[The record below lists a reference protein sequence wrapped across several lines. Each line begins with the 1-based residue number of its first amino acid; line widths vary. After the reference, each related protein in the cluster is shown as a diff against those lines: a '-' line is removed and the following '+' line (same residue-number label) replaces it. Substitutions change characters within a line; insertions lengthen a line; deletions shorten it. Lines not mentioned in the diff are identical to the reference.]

1 MKLIVGRKSALG
13 IVVAVLVALPSTAFA
28 ADALKGMIVSHEGST
43 IVVRSSAGDKPVV
56 LTDTT
61 KIRGT
66 VGTLGVRGE
75 DHPPTDLI
83 RGLAVEVTTAP
94 DGTASEVTFKNEDL
108 KTARQISAGLAST
121 DARVAENSARLDNV
135 GELVAKDRTNVYFAS
150 GSASISDKGKQ
161 DLQAIAKEAKAVTG
175 YRLAVVGRADSTGNA
190 AANQRLSE
198 RRAAAVSD
206 YLVKNAG
213 ITPGRILDPV
223 ALGSSKVA
231 EDPNPPKT
239 ADEARRVTVTIAVS
253 KAAAGQ

>member
-1 MKLIVGRKSALG
+1 MAKIVSRKAALG
-13 IVVAVLVALPSTAFA
+13 MIAAVLVAVPGPSFA
-28 ADALKGMIVSHEGST
+28 ADGLKGMIVSHDGPT
-43 IVVRSSAGDKPVV
+43 IVVRSSSGDKPVV

-83 RGLAVEVTTAP
+83 RGLAVEVATAP
-94 DGTASEVTFKNEDL
+94 DGTASEVTFKKEDL

-121 DARVAENSARLDNV
+121 DARVADNSARLDNV
-135 GELVAKDRTNVYFAS
+135 GELEAKGRTNVYFAS
-150 GSASISDKGKQ
+150 GSATISDKGKQ
-161 DLQAIAKEAKAVTG
+161 DLQTIATQAKAITG
-175 YRLAVVGRADSTGNA
+175 YRLAVVGRADTTGNA

-223 ALGSSKVA
+223 AVGSSRVA

-239 ADEARRVTVTIAVS
+239 EEEARRVTVTIAVS
-253 KAAAGQ
+253 KAAAGN